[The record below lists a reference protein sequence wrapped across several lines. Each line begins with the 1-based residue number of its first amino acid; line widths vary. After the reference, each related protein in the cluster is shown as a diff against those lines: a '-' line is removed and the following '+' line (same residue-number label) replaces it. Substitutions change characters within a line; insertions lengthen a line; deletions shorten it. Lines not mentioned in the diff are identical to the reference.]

1 MGEEFGCSDKLNTL
15 IVLTSYLS
23 SHCPLLGSL
32 SSLPVDGISSH
43 LSVCPT
49 PVNIFVGTF
58 IWFAASLTEERMPS
72 HALSKVT
79 TCTKKFV
86 FAKFL

>member
-15 IVLTSYLS
+15 IVLSSYLS

-32 SSLPVDGISSH
+32 SSLPVDGSH
-43 LSVCPT
+43 LSVHPT
-49 PVNIFVGTF
+49 PVDILVVTF
-58 IWFAASLTEERMPS
+58 IWFAASLTEERVPS

-79 TCTKKFV
+79 TCARKCVSVKS
-86 FAKFL
+86 L

>member
-1 MGEEFGCSDKLNTL
+1 MGKEFGCSDKLNTL

-32 SSLPVDGISSH
+32 SSLPVDGSH
-43 LSVCPT
+43 LSVHPT
-49 PVNIFVGTF
+49 PVDILVVTF
-58 IWFAASLTEERMPS
+58 IWFAASLTEERVPS

-79 TCTKKFV
+79 TCARKCVSVKS
-86 FAKFL
+86 L